1 MDSKKVPGSKI
12 SSLMALLIIASSVS
26 IGSGG
31 AAKQDSWIAMAFATG
46 AALLLAWLYSAVLRL
61 RPGKNLFDISEEIF
75 GKIGGKIISGLYAV
89 YAVYLGA
96 RIFAIYDNFIR
107 VVNLDATPLVAI
119 LLFSVP
125 LIAGTTKCGLK
136 TLGSCAKFVFI
147 ISVVLTAATLVL
159 GLRFMDFGNIKPI
172 LATDPMV
179 MFKTTAFY
187 LTLPLGESVLFLS
200 CFGEIDKKESP
211 FKILAKGILLGGLFL
226 IAIILRNILLLGA
239 PTCRL
244 FVFTSYDAVGIISLG
259 DFVTRISV
267 IIGVELTLT
276 AVTKL
281 CVFVYTATQG
291 VSKVL
296 GLKKFLQPAAP
307 CCALMAALSLTLYTN
322 VLTEI
327 NFEKYICL
335 IDIPFQIILPVV
347 ILIVGKVRLGKQKK
361 GAAKKAAPSAPPAV
375 ERAESD

>member
-1 MDSKKVPGSKI
+1 
-12 SSLMALLIIASSVS
+12 MALLIIASSVAM
-26 IGSGG
+26 GSGSE
-31 AAKQDSWIAMAFATG
+31 AKQDSWIAMAFATG

-61 RPGKNLFDISEEIF
+61 RPGKNLFDIFVEIF
-75 GKIGGKIISGLYAV
+75 GNVGGKIFCGLYAA
-89 YAVYLGA
+89 YAAYLGA

-107 VVNLDATPLVAI
+107 IVNLDATPVVAI

-125 LIAGTTKCGLK
+125 LIAGMVKCGLK
-136 TLGSCAKFVFI
+136 TLGSCAKFLFVLSF
-147 ISVVLTAATLVL
+147 VLTAATMVL

-172 LATDPMV
+172 LATNPAV
-179 MFKTTAFY
+179 MFKTTASY

-211 FKILAKGILLGGLFL
+211 FKILSKGILLGGFFL
-226 IAIILRNILLLGA
+226 TAVILRNILLLGA

-244 FVFTSYDAVGIISLG
+244 FVFSSYDAVGIISIG

-307 CCALMAALSLTLYTN
+307 CCALMAAISLTLYTN
-322 VLTEI
+322 ILTEI
-327 NFEKYICL
+327 SFEKYVAL
-335 IDIPFQIILPVV
+335 IGIPFQIIFPIV
-347 ILIVGKVRLGKQKK
+347 ILIVGKIRFGKQKK
-361 GAAKKAAPSAPPAV
+361 GAAKKTVPTVPPAV
-375 ERAESD
+375 EHMESD